1 MSFSLQFILD
11 TLVSSITNR
20 TVSRPP
26 CQHIVGLFFKLPDI
40 VAYRVKQCVS
50 KSLHVPFLLLIL
62 LSSITSG
69 TSSMSQ
75 LITMPYRQSISFAQG
90 IKISRRLIANHSG
103 NGVLLDFTWLLRSIA
118 LGINPPATIR

>member
-1 MSFSLQFILD
+1 MSSTSQFTLD

-20 TVSRPP
+20 TVSTPP

-40 VAYRVKQCVS
+40 VAYRVKQCVN
-50 KSLHVPFLLLIL
+50 KSRHVPFLLLSF
-62 LSSITSG
+62 LSNITSG

-90 IKISRRLIANHSG
+90 I
-103 NGVLLDFTWLLRSIA
+103 
-118 LGINPPATIR
+118 

>member
-1 MSFSLQFILD
+1 MSFTSQFTLD

-20 TVSRPP
+20 TVSTPP
-26 CQHIVGLFFKLPDI
+26 CQHIVGVFFKLPDI

-50 KSLHVPFLLLIL
+50 KSLHVPFRLLSL

-90 IKISRRLIANHSG
+90 IYISRRLIANHSG
-103 NGVLLDFTWLLRSIA
+103 NGVLLDFTWLLRSMA
-118 LGINPPATIR
+118 FGINPPAIIR